1 MRASAGT
8 APTTR
13 GTLSFRAKL
22 LLAMMLVV
30 AAVTTTTLAVTRRFV
45 ERAYARVTRERF
57 TAEADAFA
65 ALQEARLA
73 AARSRV
79 RNLARSVRLVA
90 AVNERDVA
98 LLYKIAVDE
107 LRNVLEPD
115 PDAGGLAPATFFRVL
130 DGGGTVL
137 PPPTQQ
143 AGLVDDPGRPRW
155 EPQVAAAARAAIDD
169 RVQHIG
175 YLDPRV
181 GDRRVLHEVI
191 VTPIVD
197 RFADKAIGAL
207 AIGFPAEERD
217 PAAARIPRGV
227 WLGRRLYSPTLD
239 TARGRGARRLRTE
252 LRARLPAAAAAA
264 ASGDFDVVLEG
275 HPYRVFY
282 RPLHEESRL
291 PPAYL
296 VGLHSL
302 AAARDEQRRLRDA
315 ILRVAAVALLLGLA
329 ASTLLART
337 LAVPLRALVAG
348 AAAIA
353 RGDLGARVAVRRRDE
368 VGRVAAAF
376 NEMAAGLALK
386 ERYRSV
392 LDVIADKAVAERL
405 LAGAIALGGE
415 TKDVAVLFCDIR
427 GFTALSERMAPH
439 DVIVMLNEHMT
450 ALTAIVHA
458 HHGIVDK
465 FVGDALMAI
474 FGAPTTTGDDALAA
488 VEAACEMI
496 DARRRLNA
504 TASPP
509 LEIGVGIASGAAVAG
524 CMGSAQRMNYTVL
537 GERVN
542 LAARLCAHAGRME
555 VLIDDATRTR
565 VAGRVGVEPVAS
577 MRLKG
582 FADPVDVYRV
592 RNAAVES
599 VA

>member
-1 MRASAGT
+1 MTIASRTSAPVASPTDSCVAAAADT

-107 LRNVLEPD
+107 LRNVLELD

-137 PPPTQQ
+137 PPPSQQ

-239 TARGRGARRLRTE
+239 TARGGARRLRAE

-264 ASGDFDVVLEG
+264 ASGDFDVVLED

-282 RPLHEESRL
+282 RHIGLDPDAQRTPTSSACTRSR
-291 PPAYL
+291 P
-296 VGLHSL
+296 
-302 AAARDEQRRLRDA
+302 
-315 ILRVAAVALLLGLA
+315 
-329 ASTLLART
+329 
-337 LAVPLRALVAG
+337 RATSSAG
-348 AAAIA
+348 CAT
-353 RGDLGARVAVRRRDE
+353 
-368 VGRVAAAF
+368 
-376 NEMAAGLALK
+376 
-386 ERYRSV
+386 RSY
-392 LDVIADKAVAERL
+392 
-405 LAGAIALGGE
+405 
-415 TKDVAVLFCDIR
+415 
-427 GFTALSERMAPH
+427 
-439 DVIVMLNEHMT
+439 
-450 ALTAIVHA
+450 
-458 HHGIVDK
+458 
-465 FVGDALMAI
+465 
-474 FGAPTTTGDDALAA
+474 
-488 VEAACEMI
+488 
-496 DARRRLNA
+496 
-504 TASPP
+504 ASPP
-509 LEIGVGIASGAAVAG
+509 SRSCSGSRPACSSRGRSPCRCGPSSPAPVRSHAAT
-524 CMGSAQRMNYTVL
+524 SARAL
-537 GERVN
+537 PC
-542 LAARLCAHAGRME
+542 AA
-555 VLIDDATRTR
+555 ATRSVTLPRHSTR
-565 VAGRVGVEPVAS
+565 WRRDSP
-577 MRLKG
+577 
-582 FADPVDVYRV
+582 
-592 RNAAVES
+592 
-599 VA
+599 